1 MGNRK
6 LKPFSSFVT
15 EEIPPAVSSPPPT
28 NTAGGGS
35 IAGLP
40 PDLPPVNPKS
50 KLNILRRKKRSG
62 INKK

>member
-28 NTAGGGS
+28 NIAGGGS

-40 PDLPPVNPKS
+40 PDIPPVKTPSQRKRKS
-50 KLNILRRKKRSG
+50 NIGRRKPPVA
-62 INKK
+62 